1 MSLQKARFT
10 IRQLMALVATSGIFF
25 ALLRVFD
32 AGLVIATGVVVLG
45 FLIER
50 WRKGSGI
57 LGGTIA
63 GGTLFLGFG
72 IAHYVWAH
80 IFPEPEVIDLVGPIL
95 TLPILLVYGLIWG
108 AMISSALYLIL
119 QRTKRFLGPRPLKD
133 DSCGPI
139 VWRPLGRTR
148 TAISDSR

>member
-1 MSLQKARFT
+1 MLLQKARFT
-10 IRQLMALVATSGIFF
+10 IRQLMALVFTSGIFF

-63 GGTLFLGFG
+63 GGTLFLGLG
-72 IAHYVWAH
+72 IALYVWAY
-80 IFPEPEVIDLVGPIL
+80 IFPEPARSDLLGPVR
-95 TLPILLVYGLIWG
+95 TLSILLVYGLIWG
-108 AMISSALYLIL
+108 AIVSTALYFIL
-119 QRTKRFLGPRPLKD
+119 KRTKQYLGRRPLRD